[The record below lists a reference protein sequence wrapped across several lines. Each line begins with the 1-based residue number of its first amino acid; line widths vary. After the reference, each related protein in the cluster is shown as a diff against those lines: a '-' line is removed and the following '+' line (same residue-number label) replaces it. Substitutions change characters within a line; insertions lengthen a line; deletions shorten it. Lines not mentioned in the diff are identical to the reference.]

1 LNMAVAVNISFAK
14 QEKSWLKS
22 HHNHIMAIDKNKMN
36 ACIKQQLQRTPYI
49 KGVLFFQPPFKV
61 NI

>member
-1 LNMAVAVNISFAK
+1 MAIAVNISFEE

-49 KGVLFFQPPFKV
+49 
-61 NI
+61 